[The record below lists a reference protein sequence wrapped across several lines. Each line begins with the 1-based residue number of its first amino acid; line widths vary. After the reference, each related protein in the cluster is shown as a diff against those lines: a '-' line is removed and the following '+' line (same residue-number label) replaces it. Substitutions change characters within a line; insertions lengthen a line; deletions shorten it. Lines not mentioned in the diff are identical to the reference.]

1 MAVQLGDLRQYSEP
15 GGLSKIV
22 VQGST
27 VLADAER
34 TFFVDGSSPF
44 PADFV
49 WGVATSAYQI
59 EGAHDV
65 DGRRPSIWD
74 TFCQQPGA
82 IDGGDSGDVACD
94 HYHRWQEDLDL
105 VQQLGAD
112 AYRFS
117 VAWPRVIPTG
127 TGAVNQKGLDF
138 YDALVDGLLAR
149 GITPFVTLYHW
160 DLPQDLQDKGG
171 WPLRETAYAF
181 AEYAA
186 VVAGALG
193 DRVANWMTMNEPLC
207 SAWLGHLEGVMAPGI
222 KDIAAAVPASFHLHL
237 GHGLG
242 VQAVRSAAKLVPSI
256 GIVNNLSPVSPAS
269 DRAEDIAAARRG
281 DGHTNR
287 WWLDPIHGR
296 GYPQDMVEV
305 YGVEPPIRGND
316 LDVIAQPLDC
326 LGVNYYFRE
335 VAQDNPTGVV
345 PGVSAVRVPG
355 ALETAMG
362 WEVYPQGLE
371 DILVRVADD
380 YGPEKIFITEN
391 GSAWADEPDSD
402 GVVDDVER
410 VQYLESHVGACAA
423 ARRRGAPIAGYFA
436 WSLIDNFEWA
446 YGYDKRFGLV
456 RVDYGT
462 QQRTIK
468 TSGRRY
474 TDMIERHRAS
484 TAEVVA

>member
-1 MAVQLGDLRQYSEP
+1 
-15 GGLSKIV
+15 
-22 VQGST
+22 
-27 VLADAER
+27 
-34 TFFVDGSSPF
+34 
-44 PADFV
+44 
-49 WGVATSAYQI
+49 
-59 EGAHDV
+59 
-65 DGRRPSIWD
+65 
-74 TFCQQPGA
+74 
-82 IDGGDSGDVACD
+82 
-94 HYHRWQEDLDL
+94 
-105 VQQLGAD
+105 
-112 AYRFS
+112 
-117 VAWPRVIPTG
+117 
-127 TGAVNQKGLDF
+127 
-138 YDALVDGLLAR
+138 
-149 GITPFVTLYHW
+149 
-160 DLPQDLQDKGG
+160 
-171 WPLRETAYAF
+171 
-181 AEYAA
+181 
-186 VVAGALG
+186 
-193 DRVANWMTMNEPLC
+193 
-207 SAWLGHLEGVMAPGI
+207 MAPGI

-256 GIVNNLSPVSPAS
+256 GIVNNLSPVQPAS

-335 VAQDNPTGVV
+335 IAQDNPTGVIPRV
-345 PGVSAVRVPG
+345 TAVREPG

-380 YGPEKIFITEN
+380 YGPEKIYVTEN
-391 GSAWADEPDSD
+391 GSAWVDNPDSD
-402 GVVDDVER
+402 GIVDDVER
-410 VQYLESHVGACAA
+410 VQYLESHVGACAG

-456 RVDYGT
+456 RVDYDT
-462 QQRTIK
+462 QQRTMK

-484 TAEVVA
+484 TAEGVA

>member
-1 MAVQLGDLRQYSEP
+1 
-15 GGLSKIV
+15 
-22 VQGST
+22 
-27 VLADAER
+27 
-34 TFFVDGSSPF
+34 VDGSSPF

-74 TFCQQPGA
+74 TFCGQPGA
-82 IDGGDSGDVACD
+82 IDGGDTGDVACD

-105 VQQLGAD
+105 IERLGAG

-127 TGAVNQKGLDF
+127 TGAVNQKGLAF
-138 YDALVDGLLAR
+138 YDALVDGLLAK

-171 WPLRETAYAF
+171 WPLRDTAYAF

-186 VVAGALG
+186 VVATALG
-193 DRVANWMTMNEPLC
+193 DRVANWVTINEPLC

-222 KDIAAAVPASFHLHL
+222 KDIAAAVPAAFHLHL
-237 GHGLG
+237 GHGLS
-242 VQAVRSAAKLVPSI
+242 VQAVRSAAKLTPSV
-256 GIVNNLSPVSPAS
+256 GIVNNLSPVVPAS
-269 DRAEDIAAARRG
+269 DSAEDIAAARRG

-305 YGVEPPIRGND
+305 YGVEPPVQGND

-335 VAQDNPTGVV
+335 VAQDDPAGSG
-345 PGVSAVRVPG
+345 PRVSAVRTPD

-380 YGPEKIFITEN
+380 YSPQKIYVTEN
-391 GSAWADEPDSD
+391 GSAWVDKPDSA
-402 GVVDDVER
+402 GFVDDVER
-410 VQYLESHVGACAA
+410 AQYLESHVEACAG

-436 WSLIDNFEWA
+436 WSLLDNFEWA

-456 RVDYGT
+456 RVDYDT

-474 TDMIERHRAS
+474 GDIVERHRAS

>member
-1 MAVQLGDLRQYSEP
+1 MD
-15 GGLSKIV
+15 GL
-22 VQGST
+22 
-27 VLADAER
+27 
-34 TFFVDGSSPF
+34 SPF

-82 IDGGDSGDVACD
+82 IDNGDTGDVACD

-105 VQQLGAD
+105 VEQVGAG

-138 YDALVDGLLAR
+138 YDGLVDGLLAK

-171 WPLRETAYAF
+171 WPLRDTAYAF

-186 VVAGALG
+186 VVATALG
-193 DRVANWMTMNEPLC
+193 DRVANWTTMNEPLC

-222 KDIAAAVPASFHLHL
+222 KDIAAAVPAAFHLHL

-242 VQAVRSAAKLVPSI
+242 VQAVRSTAKLTPSI
-256 GIVNNLSPVSPAS
+256 GIVNNLSPVVPAS
-269 DRAEDIAAARRG
+269 DSAEDVAAARRG

-305 YGVEPPIRGND
+305 YGVEPPVRGND
-316 LDVIAQPLDC
+316 LDVIAQPLDY

-335 VAQDNPTGVV
+335 VARDNPAGSG
-345 PGVSAVRVPG
+345 PRAAAVRVPD
-355 ALETAMG
+355 AQETAMG

-380 YGPEKIFITEN
+380 YSPQKIYVTEN
-391 GSAWADEPDSD
+391 GSAWVDKADGD
-402 GVVDDVER
+402 GFVDDVER
-410 VQYLESHVGACAA
+410 TEYLESHLGACAG
-423 ARRRGAPIAGYFA
+423 ARQRGAPIAGYFA
-436 WSLIDNFEWA
+436 WSLLDNFEWA

-456 RVDYGT
+456 RVDYDT
-462 QQRTIK
+462 QERTIK
-468 TSGRRY
+468 ASGQRFA
-474 TDMIERHRAS
+474 DIVAQHRAA
-484 TAEVVA
+484 TEGVA